1 MDTVS
6 TSKLCCLLTFEGK
19 EGRMKK
25 EEEEFALV
33 FHGGGVDRET
43 AFSMRRKHHAKDESN
58 RHFYHNPKVNVFCN
72 VNWVTQLSISD
83 FDPNYFVSSRKMG

>member
-33 FHGGGVDRET
+33 FHGGVEIWTVATD
-43 AFSMRRKHHAKDESN
+43 AD
-58 RHFYHNPKVNVFCN
+58 
-72 VNWVTQLSISD
+72 L
-83 FDPNYFVSSRKMG
+83 

>member
-33 FHGGGVDRET
+33 FHGGGDDRELFLCEENT
-43 AFSMRRKHHAKDESN
+43 MQRMSRIVIFITILKLM
-58 RHFYHNPKVNVFCN
+58 
-72 VNWVTQLSISD
+72 
-83 FDPNYFVSSRKMG
+83 YFVTLTE